1 MIDQTL
7 LAKPDEG
14 QRRRKNASAFFLY
27 AFLIFLALIFI
38 CPLILLILTA
48 FKSTREI
55 FMNPFGLPASWSFKT
70 FVRVW
75 QKAHFNIYF
84 FNSILVTLIS
94 LALLLFTS
102 TLSAY
107 ALARFKFRLNNF
119 LFMLFL
125 AGIMIPIRL
134 GILPL
139 FILMNELGLLD
150 SRWSLILTYA
160 ASGMPM
166 SVFILTG
173 FLKTIPLELSEA
185 AKVDG
190 CSEFGILYRIMLPL
204 IRPALA
210 TVTIVNF
217 VPWWNDF
224 FFPLLFIKSEKL
236 KTIPLGMSI
245 FFGQYTTDWGM
256 LFAGMVMASLPLLLL
271 YIFMSKQF
279 ISGLTSGAVKG

>member
-1 MIDQTL
+1 
-7 LAKPDEG
+7 
-14 QRRRKNASAFFLY
+14 
-27 AFLIFLALIFI
+27 
-38 CPLILLILTA
+38 
-48 FKSTREI
+48 
-55 FMNPFGLPASWSFKT
+55 
-70 FVRVW
+70 
-75 QKAHFNIYF
+75 
-84 FNSILVTLIS
+84 
-94 LALLLFTS
+94 
-102 TLSAY
+102 
-107 ALARFKFRLNNF
+107 
-119 LFMLFL
+119 
-125 AGIMIPIRL
+125 
-134 GILPL
+134 
-139 FILMNELGLLD
+139 MNELGLLD

>member
-1 MIDQTL
+1 MELTR
-7 LAKPDEG
+7 
-14 QRRRKNASAFFLY
+14 QRKRDVAGIFLY
-27 AFLIFLALIFI
+27 LFLGLLALIFI
-38 CPLILLILTA
+38 YPIILLILTS

-55 FMNPFGLPASWSFKT
+55 FMDPFGLPSSWSFEP

-75 QKAHFNIYF
+75 EKAHFNVYF
-84 FNSILVTLIS
+84 FNSVLVTVVS
-94 LALLLFTS
+94 LALLLFTA
-102 TLSAY
+102 TLAAY
-107 ALARFKFRLNNF
+107 GLARFKFRGNNF
-119 LFMLFL
+119 VFMLFL

-139 FILMNELGLLD
+139 FILMNKLSLLD
-150 SRWSLILTYA
+150 TRWSLIFTYA

-173 FLKTIPLELSEA
+173 FLKSIPQELTEA

-204 IRPALA
+204 IRPSLA

-224 FFPLLFIKSEKL
+224 FFPLLFIKSQNL
-236 KTIPLGMSI
+236 KTIPLGMTI
-245 FFGQYTTDWGM
+245 FFGQYMTDWGM
-256 LFAGMVMASLPLLLL
+256 LFAGMVMASIPLLLL
-271 YIFMSKQF
+271 YLLMSKQF

>member
-1 MIDQTL
+1 MVDRGLAFKMEKERIRKRDLSPFLLYALLIL
-7 LAKPDEG
+7 LA
-14 QRRRKNASAFFLY
+14 FV
-27 AFLIFLALIFI
+27 FI
-38 CPLILLILTA
+38 APLILLILTA

-55 FMNPFGLPASWSFKT
+55 FMNPFGLPATWSLNT
-70 FVRVW
+70 FIRVW

-84 FNSILVTLIS
+84 FNSIIVTLAS
-94 LALLLFTS
+94 LAVLLFS
-102 TLSAY
+102 ATLSAY
-107 ALARFKFRLNNF
+107 ALAKFQFPLNN
-119 LFMLFL
+119 LVFMLFL

-139 FILMNELGLLD
+139 FILMNKLSLLD
-150 SRWSLILTYA
+150 SRWSLVLTYA

-173 FLKTIPLELSEA
+173 FLKTIPHELTEA

-190 CSEFGILYRIMLPL
+190 STEFGILYRIMLPL

-236 KTIPLGMSI
+236 KTIPLGMTI
-245 FFGQYTTDWGM
+245 FFGQYMTDWGM
-256 LFAGMVMASLPLLLL
+256 LFAGMVIASIPLLLL
-271 YIFMSKQF
+271 YILMSKQF
-279 ISGLTSGAVKG
+279 ISGITSGAVKG